1 MASLSDYGPM
11 FCNAYAALHGGRTD
25 ELPADSGRQQDESL
39 EEFLARSRSE
49 ALGRLRGRLESAE
62 PPNEL
67 RIAHGLLVRLLTC
80 AAEADAALAAQV
92 GAYRCGNFQ
101 GSISHSDRLHSI
113 VSESARLDHELI
125 LALRVVEEADAGT
138 LSALG
143 IEEIEQPS

>member
-1 MASLSDYGPM
+1 MTSLSDYGPL
-11 FCNAYAALHGGRTD
+11 FRDAYATLHGGRAD
-25 ELPADSGRQQDESL
+25 EPPTDSGRRPDESL

-67 RIAHGLLVRLLTC
+67 RIAHGLLVRLLTG

-101 GSISHSDRLHSI
+101 GSISHSDRLHTI

-125 LALRVVEEADAGT
+125 IALREAEEGT
-138 LSALG
+138 LEALG

>member
-1 MASLSDYGPM
+1 MTSLGYYGPM
-11 FCNAYAALHGGRTD
+11 FRNAYAALHGGRSD
-25 ELPADSGRQQDESL
+25 EPPADSGRRSDESL
-39 EEFLARSRSE
+39 EEFLARSRGA

-62 PPNEL
+62 PPKEL

-113 VSESARLDHELI
+113 VSESARLDRELI
-125 LALRVVEEADAGT
+125 VALGEAEEAEKGT
-138 LSALG
+138 LEALG
-143 IEEIEQPS
+143 IEEIEPPN

>member
-1 MASLSDYGPM
+1 MTSLSDYRPL
-11 FCNAYAALHGGRTD
+11 FRDAYATLHGGRAD
-25 ELPADSGRQQDESL
+25 EPPADSGRRPDESL
-39 EEFLARSRSE
+39 EEFLARSRGA
-49 ALGRLRGRLESAE
+49 ALGRLRGQLESAE
-62 PPNEL
+62 PPTEL

-113 VSESARLDHELI
+113 VSESARLDRELI
-125 LALRVVEEADAGT
+125 VALGEAEETEKGT
-138 LSALG
+138 LEALG

>member
-1 MASLSDYGPM
+1 MTSLSDYEPL
-11 FCNAYAALHGGRTD
+11 FRDAYATLHGGRAD
-25 ELPADSGRQQDESL
+25 EPSADSGRRSDESL

-62 PPNEL
+62 PPQEL

-92 GAYRCGNFQ
+92 ETYRCGNFQ

-113 VSESARLDHELI
+113 VSESARLDRDLI
-125 LALRVVEEADAGT
+125 LALREVEEANPGS

-143 IEEIEQPS
+143 IEEIEQRS

>member
-1 MASLSDYGPM
+1 MTSLSDYEPL
-11 FCNAYAALHGGRTD
+11 FRDAYATLHGSRADDPPT
-25 ELPADSGRQQDESL
+25 DSGRRSDESL

-62 PPNEL
+62 PPQEL

-113 VSESARLDHELI
+113 VSESARLDRELI
-125 LALRVVEEADAGT
+125 LALREAEEAEKGT
-138 LSALG
+138 LETLG